1 MKKYALILAALV
13 SGAAMQA
20 ADAMTAPASSY
31 NVTVDFPY
39 TSKYVFR
46 GLEAARDSFQ
56 PSVKVVSGDM
66 YASLWTNQPLTNRE
80 ENEIDLAAGYT
91 YKLNDKWSL
100 DGGLTYYYYPE
111 ANTRV
116 DDEYTTEAY
125 VGVNGSISALS
136 VSAYLYRD
144 FNINSYTAQANLG
157 YSVVLSDTAS
167 LNLGANVGRVT
178 NVGPATYTY
187 YGASAQIPFKLNKAT
202 TFTVGAN
209 YSTHNNKSIAR
220 VVGDDKF
227 WFNTGITVSF

>member
-31 NVTVDFPY
+31 SVTVDFPY
-39 TSKYVFR
+39 VSKYVFR
-46 GLEAARDSFQ
+46 GKELAKDSFQ

-66 YASLWTNQPLTNRE
+66 YAGLWTNQPLTKGQ
-80 ENEIDLAAGYT
+80 ENEVDLYAGYT

-116 DDEYTTEAY
+116 APEYTTEAY
-125 VGVNGSISALS
+125 VGINGSISVLT
-136 VSAYLYRD
+136 VGAYLYRD
-144 FNINSYTAQANLG
+144 FNLNTYTAQGNLG

-167 LNLGANVGRVT
+167 LNLGANAGRVT
-178 NVGPATYTY
+178 NNGSASYTY

-209 YSTHNNKSIAR
+209 YATHN
-220 VVGDDKF
+220 DDLAVDDNF